1 MSMTMH
7 TDRAATVATRGNRAA
22 VPTRYAMIAGIESS
36 DGFRVRPSATRA
48 RYLRTLPVCQS

>member
-1 MSMTMH
+1 MTKH
-7 TDRAATVATRGNRAA
+7 IDRATTVATRGKYAG
-22 VPTRYAMIAGIESS
+22 VPTLGAMIAGIESS

>member
-1 MSMTMH
+1 MH
-7 TDRAATVATRGNRAA
+7 IDRAASIATRGKYAG
-22 VPTRYAMIAGIESS
+22 VPTLGAMVAGIESS

>member
-1 MSMTMH
+1 MTMH

>member
-1 MSMTMH
+1 MH
-7 TDRAATVATRGNRAA
+7 AHRAATVATRGKCAGE
-22 VPTRYAMIAGIESS
+22 PTLGAMVAGIESS